1 LATPGRRS
9 GEGLGDAEEE
19 HVLRIVVGLI
29 LVGHA
34 LVHLFY
40 LSPASPRTA
49 DGPEW
54 PFVLSRSW
62 LVTKLGLN
70 PEIVRALGVALVMLT
85 LVTLVLAGLA
95 SIGLVV
101 PQAWWP
107 QLAVSGAVA
116 SLAVLVLFFH
126 PWLLLGVAI
135 DLGLLYL
142 VLVANWSPLE
152 VGIP

>member
-1 LATPGRRS
+1 M
-9 GEGLGDAEEE
+9 
-19 HVLRIVVGLI
+19 RIVLGLFLI
-29 LVGHA
+29 GHA
-34 LVHLFY
+34 LIHAGY
-40 LSPASPRTA
+40 LSPAPPKTA

-54 PFVLSRSW
+54 PFVMAKSW
-62 LVTKLGLN
+62 LVTGLGIG
-70 PEIVRALGVALVMLT
+70 PEVVRVLGTALVILT
-85 LVTLVLAGLA
+85 LVTLIGAGLA

-101 PQAWWP
+101 PNAWWP

-116 SLAVLVLFFH
+116 SLAVLLLFFH

-142 VLVANWSPLE
+142 VLLANWSPVE

>member
-1 LATPGRRS
+1 MVRFVI
-9 GEGLGDAEEE
+9 GL
-19 HVLRIVVGLI
+19 VLI
-29 LVGHA
+29 GHA
-34 LVHLFY
+34 LVHAGY
-40 LSPASPRTA
+40 ISPAPPRTA

-62 LVTKLGLN
+62 LVTNLGLS
-70 PEIVRALGVALVMLT
+70 PEIVRALGIALVMLT
-85 LVTLVLAGLA
+85 LVTLLGAGLA